1 MEIIFLLLLFPISVE
16 YAQSEEEEESIIALL
31 EKESATWC
39 SGDVKSPFRL
49 LVNKARKYDR

>member
-1 MEIIFLLLLFPISVE
+1 MEIIFLLLLFPISVD
-16 YAQSEEEEESIIALL
+16 YAQSEEEESIIALL

-49 LVNKARKYDR
+49 LVNKAI